1 MTIHNEAKKEDIA
14 KTVIMPGDPN
24 RAEYIAKEF
33 LTDARLVNNVR
44 GMKAYTGY
52 YNGKLVTVMASG
64 MGMSSIGIY
73 AYELYKFY
81 DVDNI
86 IRVGSCGVYKKELN
100 LYDIILTDNS
110 YNEGMFAYT
119 FDNNDCHQVSASK
132 ELNSKIMKVAEKMN
146 ISLKIG
152 NTLCVE
158 VFEPYMTDSKKFKK
172 RLPNIN
178 IINSEMESF
187 ALFYIAKT
195 LGKNASCLTTVS
207 DNPYTNEKMTRDER
221 EAGFKQM
228 IKLAL
233 EVL

>member
-52 YNGKLVTVMASG
+52 YNSKLVTVMASG

-119 FDNNDCHQVSASK
+119 FDNTPTPRHDPDDCP
-132 ELNSKIMKVAEKMN
+132 EKVP
-146 ISLKIG
+146 
-152 NTLCVE
+152 
-158 VFEPYMTDSKKFKK
+158 F
-172 RLPNIN
+172 R
-178 IINSEMESF
+178 
-187 ALFYIAKT
+187 
-195 LGKNASCLTTVS
+195 
-207 DNPYTNEKMTRDER
+207 
-221 EAGFKQM
+221 
-228 IKLAL
+228 
-233 EVL
+233 

>member
-24 RAEYIAKEF
+24 RAEYIAKKF

-52 YNGKLVTVMASG
+52 YNGKLVTIMASG
-64 MGMSSIGIY
+64 MGMSSMGIY

-86 IRVGSCGVYKKELN
+86 IRVGSCGVYQKDLN

-119 FDNNDCHQVSASK
+119 FDNNDCHQVSASQ
-132 ELNSKIMKVAEKMN
+132 ELNNKIKEAASR
-146 ISLKIG
+146 IHIPLKSG

-158 VFEPYMTDSKKFKK
+158 VFEPYMTNSNEFKK
-172 RLPNIN
+172 RLPAIN

-187 ALFYIAKT
+187 ALFYVAKT
-195 LGKNASCLTTVS
+195 LGKNAACLTTVS
-207 DNPYTNEKMTRDER
+207 DNPFTGATMTSRER
-221 EAGFKQM
+221 EEGFNQM

>member
-14 KTVIMPGDPN
+14 ATVIMPGDPN

-33 LTDARLVNNVR
+33 LKDARLVNNVR

-52 YNGKLVTVMASG
+52 YNDKLVTVMASG

-81 DVDNI
+81 DVQNI

-110 YNEGMFAYT
+110 YNEGLFAYT
-119 FDNNDCHQVSASK
+119 FDNNDCHLVAASK
-132 ELNSKIMKVAEKMN
+132 ELNAKIIKAAEKLN
-146 ISLKIG
+146 IPLKIG

-158 VFEPYMTDSKKFKK
+158 VFEPYMTNAEEFKK

-187 ALFYIAKT
+187 ALLYIAKK
-195 LGKNASCLTTVS
+195 LNKNASCLTTVS
-207 DNPYTNEKMTRDER
+207 DNPYTDKKMTRDER
-221 EAGFKQM
+221 EAGFNQM